1 MAETVSAALALACL
15 ACSAAGC
22 LYAIVAIAAIRR
34 LARAEAGVP
43 PTSFPAITVLKPL
56 HGAEPGLYENLA
68 SFCDQDYAGPT
79 QVLFG
84 VQDASDPA
92 VEVVRRLIDERPGR
106 DLALVLHESAA
117 GPNPK
122 IANLAGLASHIRH
135 DVVIVADA
143 DIGVPRHYLRDVVA
157 ALAQPRVGA
166 VTLLYRGEQRGG
178 AWARLASMGIDYH
191 FLPSVL
197 VGLRLGL
204 AQPCFGSTIALRR
217 GTLASIGGL
226 EAFARFLADD
236 YAIGQA
242 VRTAGMN
249 VAIPSLVV
257 AHSCS
262 ERSATDLLRHE
273 IRWAR
278 TTRALSPLG
287 YAGSIVTH
295 AFPWA
300 LLGAAFTGFAPVGLT
315 AIGAALAVRLV
326 LQLQVDHTLRVAR
339 NRGWLGPVRDV
350 LAFGVHVA
358 TYFVNVVGWRG
369 RRFRVRADG
378 TLVAIGEAER

>member
-1 MAETVSAALALACL
+1 MTDTIFAALAIACL

-22 LYAIVAIAAIRR
+22 LYAIVAITAVRR
-34 LARAEAGVP
+34 LVDVSVASA
-43 PTSFPAITVLKPL
+43 TSSPAVAVLKPL
-56 HGAEPGLYENLA
+56 RGAEPGLYEDLV
-68 SFCDQDYAGPT
+68 SFCDQEYGGPV

-92 VEVVRRLIDERPGR
+92 IEVVRRLIAERPGR
-106 DLALVLHESAA
+106 DLALVLHACA
-117 GPNPK
+117 VGPNPK
-122 IANLAGLASHIRH
+122 IANLAGLASRIRH

-157 ALAQPRVGA
+157 ALAPPQVGA
-166 VTLLYRGEQRGG
+166 VTLLYRGDARGG

-191 FLPSVL
+191 FLPGVL

-217 GTLASIGGL
+217 ETLAAIGGFA
-226 EAFARFLADD
+226 AFARFLADD

-242 VRTAGMN
+242 VRAKGMK
-249 VAIPSLVV
+249 VAIPSQVV

-262 ERSATDLLRHE
+262 ERSAADLLRHE
-273 IRWAR
+273 LRWAR

-295 AFPWA
+295 ALPWA
-300 LLGAAFTGFAPVGLT
+300 LLGSAFTGFAPVGLT
-315 AIGAALAVRLV
+315 AIFVALAVRLV
-326 LQLQVDHTLRVAR
+326 LQLQVDHTLHVPR
-339 NRGWLGPVRDV
+339 NRWWLGPVRDV
-350 LAFGVHVA
+350 LAFGIHLA
-358 TYFVNVVGWRG
+358 SYFVNVVGWRG
-369 RRFRVRADG
+369 RRFRVLADG
-378 TLVAIGEAER
+378 TLVATGEAER